1 MRPCVLL
8 LTNVTGATV
17 LPNQGFA
24 TIIDDDVLTLLL
36 EEAGP
41 SPSQLAALEAVLHL
55 RDPFTLFMP
64 DWYTPEVNENT
75 RVKIFAQGLILTPG
89 EQANSVFVI
98 LQATNGQFF
107 SLPAEDVRPMPN
119 SDFTQVIF
127 RLPNNLAPGTCTASI
142 FAHGRQSNSGTFRI
156 AP

>member
-98 LQATNGQFF
+98 LQASNGQFF